1 MRAAYYDGRSAR
13 RHEVTLDIVDGE
25 LVLAGD
31 FGERRIP
38 LSDVSV
44 GERFGG
50 AGRRLGFADGASC
63 EPADAAEFEQLLTSS
78 GWRDGR
84 VARVQH
90 RWSLVGA
97 ALAGFVGFVALVY
110 FVVLPWFA
118 AFLAPRL
125 PDAFAATLATHAL
138 KQLDESGT
146 LQASRLPAER
156 QQAII
161 ARMAALPIPQ
171 MPGYRLHFRA
181 GPRIGAN
188 AFALPDGQVVLLD
201 ELVAAAENDEQVV
214 AVLAHELAHV
224 HYRHG
229 LRQMIQGAV
238 VSFAAAAWFGDVSS
252 LAAGFGAAVLE
263 SRYSR
268 GFESEADAWAAG
280 VLISGGSSAEPLA
293 RMLERLDAAHRGK
306 GQGDGA
312 DWLSSHPDVA
322 ERVAALRRR

>member
-1 MRAAYYDGRSAR
+1 MHAAYYDGRSAR
-13 RHEVTLDIVDGE
+13 RHEVALDIVGGE
-25 LVLAGD
+25 LVISGD

-38 LSDVSV
+38 LADVAV

-50 AGRRLGFADGASC
+50 AGRRLGFADGATC
-63 EPADAAEFEQLLTSS
+63 DPADAAEFELLLASS
-78 GWRDGR
+78 GWQDGT

-90 RWSLVGA
+90 RWPLVGA
-97 ALAGFVGFVALVY
+97 SLAGFIGFVALVY
-110 FVVLPWFA
+110 FAFLPWFA

-125 PDAFAATLATHAL
+125 PEAFAATLATHAL

-146 LQASRLPAER
+146 LRASGLPAER
-156 QQAII
+156 QQAIA
-161 ARMAALPIPQ
+161 ARMAALQVPQ
-171 MPGYRLHFRA
+171 MPAYRLHFRA
-181 GPRIGAN
+181 APRIGAN

-224 HYRHG
+224 HFHHG

-238 VSFAAAAWFGDVSS
+238 VSFVAAAWFGDVSS

-268 GFESEADAWAAG
+268 GFEREADAWAAG
-280 VLISGGSSAEPLA
+280 VLRAGGSSAEPLA
-293 RMLERLDAAHRGK
+293 RMLERLEAAHRGK
-306 GQGDGA
+306 GQGEAA

-322 ERVAALRRR
+322 ERVAALRAG